1 MKTQI
6 MLMSLLITGAC
17 VRAQSLTPQVINA
30 TSGGERKGQNFID
43 WSVGELALVD
53 PMESAGS
60 EYLLSNGFLQPFEEV
75 PLVMNR
81 IAGFNNEE
89 IRLLPNPTPGLL
101 KVNVRIKEKGRLMI
115 RLYDRYGNLL
125 YYKSFTGYGVEQIE
139 RVDMSGLM
147 NGAYMLQI
155 ELYPASGEAPRKS
168 AYNIIKIG

>member
-6 MLMSLLITGAC
+6 ILMSLLITGTSAWS
-17 VRAQSLTPQVINA
+17 QSLTPQVINA
-30 TSGGERKGQNFID
+30 TSGGERKGQNFLD
-43 WSVGELALVD
+43 WSIGELALVN
-53 PMESAGS
+53 PMEPAGG
-60 EYLLSNGFLQPFEEV
+60 EHLLSNGFLQPFEDV
-75 PLVMNR
+75 PLVVNR
-81 IAGFNNEE
+81 SAGFDSEE

-101 KVNVRIKEKGRLMI
+101 KVNVRVREKGQMMI

-139 RVDMSGLM
+139 SVNMTGLI
-147 NGAYMLQI
+147 NGAYMLRI